1 MRFISR
7 ASILVNRPNWR
18 NPQTL
23 LRLGL
28 FLVVVGLALAAFF
41 LREQLTFHQVG
52 YAGLALTVIVASGG
66 LVLPVPA
73 LATAC
78 TAGALL
84 NPLYVGLIAGSA
96 GTLGELTGYYLG
108 YSGQGVVE
116 GNRFYVKTE
125 GWMRRRG
132 LLLLFL
138 VSLIPNPF
146 FDVVGIAAGALRYPI
161 WRFLGVVLVGKGMK
175 FLIFAYA
182 CAYSV
187 EWLTELFGV

>member
-1 MRFISR
+1 MRFFNR
-7 ASILVNRPNWR
+7 ASTLARQPNWR
-18 NPQTL
+18 DPQTC
-23 LRLGL
+23 LRFGV
-28 FLVVVGLALAAFF
+28 FLAVVGAALMAFF
-41 LREQLTFHQVG
+41 LREQLTFGQVG

-78 TAGALL
+78 TLGVLL
-84 NPLYVGLIAGSA
+84 NPAYVGLIAGAA

-108 YSGQGVVE
+108 YTGRGILE
-116 GNRFYVKTE
+116 GNRLYLKMEV
-125 GWMRRRG
+125 WIRRRG

-138 VSLIPNPF
+138 ASLIPNPF
-146 FDVVGIAAGALRYPI
+146 FDVAGIAAGALRYPL
-161 WRFLGVVLVGKGMK
+161 WRFLGVVWVGKSIK

-187 EWLTELFGV
+187 EWLTDLFRV

>member
-1 MRFISR
+1 MD
-7 ASILVNRPNWR
+7 
-18 NPQTL
+18 
-23 LRLGL
+23 GL
-28 FLVVVGLALAAFF
+28 
-41 LREQLTFHQVG
+41 
-52 YAGLALTVIVASGG
+52 
-66 LVLPVPA
+66 A

>member
-7 ASILVNRPNWR
+7 ASVLANRPNWR
-18 NPQTL
+18 STQTR
-23 LRLGL
+23 LRFGI
-28 FLVVVGLALAAFF
+28 FLAVIVLALTAI
-41 LREQLTFHQVG
+41 LLHERLTFDHVG

-78 TAGALL
+78 TAGTILT
-84 NPLYVGLIAGSA
+84 PLYVGLVAGTA

-108 YSGQGVVE
+108 YSGQGVLE
-116 GNRFYVKTE
+116 GNRLYIKME
-125 GWMRRRG
+125 GWMQRRG
-132 LLLLFL
+132 VLLLFL

-146 FDVVGIAAGALRYPI
+146 FDVVGIAAGALRYPL
-161 WRFLGVVLVGKGMK
+161 WRFLGVVWVGKVMK

-187 EWLTELFGV
+187 EWLTDLFGV

>member
-108 YSGQGVVE
+108 YSGQGVLE
-116 GNRFYVKTE
+116 GNRFYVKME

>member
-1 MRFISR
+1 
-7 ASILVNRPNWR
+7 V
-18 NPQTL
+18 
-23 LRLGL
+23 
-28 FLVVVGLALAAFF
+28 FLTVIGLALAAFF
-41 LREQLTFHQVG
+41 LHDQLTFGQAG

-84 NPLYVGLIAGSA
+84 TPVYVGLVAGSA
-96 GTLGELTGYYLG
+96 GALGELTGYYLG
-108 YSGQGVVE
+108 YSGRGVLE
-116 GNRFYVKTE
+116 GNRLYLKME

-132 LLLLFL
+132 ALLLFL
-138 VSLIPNPF
+138 VSLIPNPL
-146 FDVVGIAAGALRYPI
+146 FDVVGIAAGALRYPL
-161 WRFLGVVLVGKGMK
+161 WRFLGVVWVGKVMK

-187 EWLTELFGV
+187 EWLTDLFRV